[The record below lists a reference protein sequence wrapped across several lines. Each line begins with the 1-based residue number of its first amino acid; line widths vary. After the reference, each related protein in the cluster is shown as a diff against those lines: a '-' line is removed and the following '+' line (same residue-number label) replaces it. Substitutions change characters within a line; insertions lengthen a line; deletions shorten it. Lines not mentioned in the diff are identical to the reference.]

1 MVAQDGFAEEE
12 IPQQSGL
19 AVRLRRQIGGGGRG
33 GCGNAV
39 VGFLRIGGGNW
50 HRQGAIFALAS
61 RGPTFRGYVCSECEA
76 CAGYCGQ
83 YREKS
88 CSQEIAIC
96 AVLHARGAPTLHM
109 VGGG

>member
-61 RGPTFRGYVCSECEA
+61 RGPTFRGYVCSEA
-76 CAGYCGQ
+76 CAGILWTIQG
-83 YREKS
+83 EKS

-109 VGGG
+109 VGDG